1 MGATDEIRRSA
12 PPGSAPGG
20 EARLLCTAIKRQ
32 CSSALVGIGAGFFE
46 SIRLQ
51 AHDAWLV
58 SPHATGAQLDREAA
72 TALAQRSARFVQDW
86 RTRLETAFDDWLLA
100 SPAPADARPALS
112 LVSESQLQLQLA
124 VQAMATAADARLER
138 VLDPLEGRFSQLALA
153 ASGGRRG
160 TAPVRPLHIGQSFIA
175 GFQGEDISEGLRTL
189 LMREFETRLL
199 PVLTSLYAELDRQ
212 LTQAGYAPQRVAEKR
227 TAPAPPPA
235 SAPAAAAPAPA
246 AAADAAWVPD
256 GGMVERRTPA
266 AAPASGGPAGPAGPA
281 MGGGVASGRT
291 TSGQAVSA
299 MPAGGT
305 MPDGVPALGND
316 GSRAA
321 TGGLAGQDRGPRG
334 PGGASAGAAAAAA
347 ADGVPMRYRD
357 IVHDHL
363 RHWRQNSAQP
373 AANDAI
379 DAQTSL
385 GSQALHT
392 VASLLQGDD
401 ASRFAQVMAREGG
414 RPLSAAIRDAVASG
428 ARQLGLANGA
438 LQFAP
443 DQEDAIDLVAM
454 LFEALMHTRSA
465 ATTQGDAV
473 PQLYAQL
480 VMPYLKIALLDD
492 SLFNRRTHPA
502 RQLLDAIT
510 EVCDDAPEREG
521 VALVEGV
528 VDRIVT
534 GYREDLAIFELA
546 VDELRQFQ
554 QQQRHRSELAER
566 RAAEALY
573 GRERLVH
580 ARAWTRAQLL
590 AWSRRHLDTTEAVAG
605 FLRGPWRHAHEQACL
620 RHSEDPARAEE
631 LVQLGE
637 SLLRLDADARR
648 VDGPSVASAWL
659 GMADAVD
666 TCCQRAGMGE
676 AARLDLVAAL
686 VFALAHPETGRSVHP
701 LAPDADAT
709 NDPDADAQPALRLA
723 GGTDAIRHDPA
734 LAARMRRLRPGQG
747 LRVIDDNGH
756 ESPARVAWIS
766 PLTSRLLVVNKRGQR
781 LLVASPEE
789 LAALLDAGRIAL
801 AASEAPFDRA
811 MKRLWQQLNAASGE
825 GVALAG

>member
-1 MGATDEIRRSA
+1 MGANDDIRRTT
-12 PPGSAPGG
+12 PPRPAPGG

-32 CSSALVGIGAGFFE
+32 FANAVVGIGSGFFE
-46 SIRLQ
+46 AVRLQ
-51 AHDAWLV
+51 AHDAWLA
-58 SPHATGAQLDREAA
+58 SPHATGAQLDREQA
-72 TALAQRSARFVQDW
+72 TTLAQHAARFVQDW
-86 RTRLETAFDDWLLA
+86 RTRVETAFDDWLLA
-100 SPAPADARPALS
+100 SGGPVDARPVLS

-124 VQAMATAADARLER
+124 VQAMATDAEARFER
-138 VLDPLEGRFSQLALA
+138 VLEPLEGRLSQLALA
-153 ASGGRRG
+153 ASGGRRAA
-160 TAPVRPLHIGQSFIA
+160 APVRPLDVGQAFIA
-175 GFQGEDISEGLRTL
+175 GFQGEDIGHGLRAL
-189 LMREFETRLL
+189 LMREFQSRWV
-199 PVLTSLYAELDRQ
+199 PVLASLYAELDRQ
-212 LTQAGYAPQRVAEKR
+212 LIQAGYAPQRIGESRAAPPPV
-227 TAPAPPPA
+227 APAPVPA
-235 SAPAAAAPAPA
+235 QRAAST
-246 AAADAAWVPD
+246 DGEWVPD
-256 GGMVERRTPA
+256 GGMVERRVAVAPPPPMEASSAGGMPSPGA
-266 AAPASGGPAGPAGPA
+266 AADAGRAGAAALEAPNAPGSGGPLAAGAQGNGAPG
-281 MGGGVASGRT
+281 
-291 TSGQAVSA
+291 
-299 MPAGGT
+299 AGGI
-305 MPDGVPALGND
+305 A
-316 GSRAA
+316 
-321 TGGLAGQDRGPRG
+321 RGI
-334 PGGASAGAAAAAA
+334 GGASAGAAVP
-347 ADGVPMRYRD
+347 ADGMPMRYRD

-363 RHWRQNSAQP
+363 RHWRQGSAQP

-379 DAQTSL
+379 DVHTSL

-428 ARQLGLANGA
+428 ARQLGLASGA

-465 ATTQGDAV
+465 ATADGDAV
-473 PQLYAQL
+473 PRLYAQL

-510 EVCDDAPEREG
+510 EVCDDAQERDG
-521 VALVEGV
+521 MALVEGV
-528 VDRIVT
+528 VDRIVAQ
-534 GYREDLAIFELA
+534 YREDLAIFELA

-554 QQQRHRSELAER
+554 QQQRHRAELAER

-590 AWSRRHLDTTEAVAG
+590 AWSRRHLDITEAVAA

-620 RHSEDPARAEE
+620 RHADDPARAEE

-637 SLLRLDADARR
+637 SLLRLDAEARR
-648 VDGPSVASAWL
+648 VDGPAVARGWL
-659 GMADAVD
+659 GLSDAVD
-666 TCCQRAGMGE
+666 ACCQRAGLGE
-676 AARLDLVAAL
+676 AARLDLVAGL
-686 VFALAHPETGRSVHP
+686 VFALAHPETARSVHP
-701 LAPDADAT
+701 LAPEADAT
-709 NDPDADAQPALRLA
+709 NDPDADAQPGLRLA
-723 GGTDAIRHDPA
+723 GGTDAIRHDPV

-747 LRVIDDNGH
+747 LRLIDEHGH

-781 LLVASPEE
+781 VLVASPEE
-789 LAALLDAGRIAL
+789 LAALIDAGRIAL

-825 GVALAG
+825 GVALAS

>member
-1 MGATDEIRRSA
+1 MGATDDIRRNA
-12 PPGSAPGG
+12 PPGPAPGG

-32 CSSALVGIGAGFFE
+32 CSAALVGVASGFFE
-46 SIRLQ
+46 SVRLQ

-72 TALAQRSARFVQDW
+72 TALAQRAARFVQDW

-100 SPAPADARPALS
+100 ASAPADVRPALS

-124 VQAMATAADARLER
+124 VQAMATSADARFER
-138 VLDPLEGRFSQLALA
+138 VLDPLEGRLSQLALA

-160 TAPVRPLHIGQSFIA
+160 VAPVRPLHVAQTFIA

-189 LMREFETRLL
+189 LMREFEARVL

-212 LTQAGYAPQRVAEKR
+212 LSQAGYAPQRVSEAR
-227 TAPAPPPA
+227 VAP
-235 SAPAAAAPAPA
+235 APAPA
-246 AAADAAWVPD
+246 ASPGVAPPRPAAAEAGWVPD
-256 GGMVERRTPA
+256 GGMVERRVPA
-266 AAPASGGPAGPAGPA
+266 AAASPASESPASVHALRGPAVSGLHGGGGSAADPSTSVHDASHAGAGISAGAPTPDRGGRGP
-281 MGGGVASGRT
+281 GVASGALA
-291 TSGQAVSA
+291 TS
-299 MPAGGT
+299 
-305 MPDGVPALGND
+305 
-316 GSRAA
+316 
-321 TGGLAGQDRGPRG
+321 
-334 PGGASAGAAAAAA
+334 AA

-363 RHWRQNSAQP
+363 RHWRQSSVQP

-379 DAQTSL
+379 DVQTSL

-414 RPLSAAIRDAVASG
+414 RPLSAAIREAVASG
-428 ARQLGLANGA
+428 ARQLGLASGA

-454 LFEALMHTRSA
+454 LFEALTHTRGA
-465 ATTQGDAV
+465 AMPNGDAM
-473 PQLYAQL
+473 PRLYAQL

-510 EVCDDAPEREG
+510 EVCDDAPERDG
-521 VALVEGV
+521 LALVEGV
-528 VDRIVT
+528 VDRVVT

-590 AWSRRHLDTTEAVAG
+590 AWSRRHQDTTEAVAG

-620 RHSEDPARAEE
+620 RHAEDPARAEE

-637 SLLRLDADARR
+637 ALLRLDADARR

-659 GMADAVD
+659 AMADAVD
-666 TCCQRAGMGE
+666 HCCQRAGMGE
-676 AARLDLVAAL
+676 AARLDMVAAL

-701 LAPDADAT
+701 LAPEADAT
-709 NDPDADAQPALRLA
+709 NDPDADAQPGLRLA
-723 GGTDAIRHDPA
+723 GGTDAVRHDPA

-756 ESPARVAWIS
+756 ESPARIAWIS

-801 AASEAPFDRA
+801 AATEAPFDRA

-825 GVALAG
+825 GVALAS